1 MTIFYDNVD
10 MEFKQLL
17 NQWSLLFNINLRR
30 CNVSLQLLQKYLI
43 YSYLG
48 LEKSSLKTIDLI

>member
-17 NQWSLLFNINLRR
+17 NQWSLLFYINLRR
-30 CNVSLQLLQKYLI
+30 CNVSLQLLQKYFIAILV
-43 YSYLG
+43 
-48 LEKSSLKTIDLI
+48 